1 MSSLLSVLVT
11 KDPYTSAV
19 NLFKTDTKSLRKDL
33 GSCDKGCTAFIET
46 IADLDN
52 AHFITMYEMQ
62 DLVTKISGMEFKYPP
77 RDRLVAAKALA
88 KALSDKQKELPSV
101 PEKAIDDEG
110 PSRVCLPSASIVPSR
125 KGTKLALF
133 IECLIKGS
141 TVSEMMQLSGQQEG
155 GVLSSI
161 NYDLHSRKGIGYKIT
176 KKNGED
182 FYKIVLPAGFTG
194 QLIA

>member
-11 KDPYTSAV
+11 KDPTTSAV
-19 NLFKTDTKSLRKDL
+19 NLFKTDSKSLKKDL
-33 GSCDKGCTAFIET
+33 VSCDKGCTAFIET
-46 IADLDN
+46 IADLDQ

-88 KALSDKQKELPSV
+88 KALSDKQKELPGV
-101 PEKAIDDEG
+101 PEKKDEEELHA
-110 PSRVCLPSASIVPSR
+110 RVCLPSSEIIPSR

-133 IECLIKGS
+133 VELLIKGS
-141 TVSEMMQLSGQQEG
+141 TVSEMVKASGQAVG

-161 NYDLHSRKGIGYKIT
+161 NYDLHRRKGVGYRIT

-182 FYKIVLPAGFTG
+182 FYKIVLPVGFKG
-194 QLIA
+194 QLIV